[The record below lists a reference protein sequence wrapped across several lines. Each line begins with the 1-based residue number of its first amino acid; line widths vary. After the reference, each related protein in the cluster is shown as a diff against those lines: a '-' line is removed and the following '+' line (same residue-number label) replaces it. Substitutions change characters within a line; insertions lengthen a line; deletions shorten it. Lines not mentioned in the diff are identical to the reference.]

1 MLKLDDHMTHELKD
15 TFQDV
20 SASSIENRNSASHS
34 RQNLAGGSGVFANFF
49 EEMAEPLSYQSS
61 NLIDERQST
70 ISTEDFKIQTQSN
83 EVKEGSS
90 PMLRDEISPME
101 AFYGDNADDDLK
113 ILERYR
119 LLVNSY
125 SDSKP
130 CQDDESQLRQL
141 SHDNTL
147 KRGGL
152 PHGVTEYNPT
162 DLSSP
167 LCMSYIHRSKPSKV
181 LANRFLLGS
190 TIGRGSYGKV
200 IPLLSLFKLVW

>member
-70 ISTEDFKIQTQSN
+70 ISTEDCKIQTRSN

-130 CQDDESQLRQL
+130 CLDDGSQVTRWEFRF
-141 SHDNTL
+141 SHSGSFKFYILVMLTACISVRL
-147 KRGGL
+147 KFM
-152 PHGVTEYNPT
+152 
-162 DLSSP
+162 DD
-167 LCMSYIHRSKPSKV
+167 
-181 LANRFLLGS
+181 F
-190 TIGRGSYGKV
+190 
-200 IPLLSLFKLVW
+200 